1 MVALERIQK
10 GHLLYKCLGGGGGG
24 CGDDD
29 VVVTTISCHCLRAS
43 HDPLLITA
51 LANSLPVSYHDT
63 TPALPPQPHLAPP
76 RASFHFLRAYLS
88 SSGYSHPLWAFH
100 PCRIPLEESR
110 IPGYLSPS
118 FLRGARGSRLRAIR
132 CRGVSFRQLEH
143 DVVVMGKLL
152 FNGAGWFWDW
162 VWFMIAVFF
171 FSFPFFPTLCLWVN
185 TPDYNPFEI
194 CRLLILRTGQLE
206 KV

>member
-1 MVALERIQK
+1 
-10 GHLLYKCLGGGGGG
+10 
-24 CGDDD
+24 
-29 VVVTTISCHCLRAS
+29 
-43 HDPLLITA
+43 
-51 LANSLPVSYHDT
+51 
-63 TPALPPQPHLAPP
+63 
-76 RASFHFLRAYLS
+76 
-88 SSGYSHPLWAFH
+88 
-100 PCRIPLEESR
+100 
-110 IPGYLSPS
+110 
-118 FLRGARGSRLRAIR
+118 
-132 CRGVSFRQLEH
+132 
-143 DVVVMGKLL
+143 MGKLL